1 MQGDALCIL
10 NTFVEEIF
18 RICDV
23 HKSIPD
29 VQEMLKNQ
37 LEKNEEHCSH
47 FSADTKNIMVK
58 FETIKKDLNILWFDK
73 FIFECPWG
81 CFYSYCN
88 FFFQSDDA
96 KYWIV
101 NSSNEEN
108 HFEETLYFPRSFSS
122 HIDTVIPCEKLQ
134 RISIVSEIYIFKK

>member
-1 MQGDALCIL
+1 MVISHDIVTNYVKHLLPVFEIRRVQGDALCIL

-73 FIFECPWG
+73 FNVF
-81 CFYSYCN
+81 
-88 FFFQSDDA
+88 
-96 KYWIV
+96 
-101 NSSNEEN
+101 
-108 HFEETLYFPRSFSS
+108 
-122 HIDTVIPCEKLQ
+122 
-134 RISIVSEIYIFKK
+134 